1 VTDRGPTA
9 DVPEP
14 LVEFV
19 GVIKQYQA
27 LRPLRVSAL
36 RIAPGEVV
44 SVAGVDAAG
53 AEVLVN
59 LMTAAM
65 RPDEGD
71 VRLFGRSTADIADYD
86 AWLAMLDGLGLVTA
100 RAVLLEQ
107 CTVAQNLALPLT
119 IQIDP
124 IATEF
129 RGDVEALAAEV
140 GLSTDVLNDR
150 VGGADPDIVQRV
162 RLGRALA
169 LRPRL
174 VVAEHPS
181 ATLPRSAV
189 ARFAS
194 DLVRVVTAR
203 NAALLA
209 ISADREFTRALG
221 GTALTLDP
229 KTGVLSRPGLL
240 ARLGLG

>member
-1 VTDRGPTA
+1 MNDA
-9 DVPEP
+9 A

-19 GVIKQYQA
+19 GVVKQYQA
-27 LRPLRVSAL
+27 LRPLRLAAL
-36 RIAPGEVV
+36 RVAPASIV
-44 SVAGVDAAG
+44 SVQGLDALA

-65 RPDEGD
+65 RPDEGE
-71 VRLFGRSTADIADYD
+71 VRLFGRPTHDIADYD
-86 AWLAMLDGLGLVTA
+86 AWLLMLDGLGLVTG

-119 IQIDP
+119 LEIEP
-124 IATEF
+124 IRA
-129 RGDVEALAAEV
+129 DVQLRVGVLADEV
-140 GLSTDVLNDR
+140 GIPRPALDTPVREAGPDV
-150 VGGADPDIVQRV
+150 VQRV

-169 LRPRL
+169 LDPRL

-181 ATLPRSAV
+181 ATLPRSDV
-189 ARFAS
+189 ERFAR
-194 DLVRVVTAR
+194 DLARVVSAR
-203 NAALLA
+203 GAALLA

-221 GTALTLDP
+221 GTTLTLDP
-229 KTGVLSRPGLL
+229 RNGELSRPGLL

>member
-1 VTDRGPTA
+1 MSAT
-9 DVPEP
+9 P

-19 GVIKQYQA
+19 GVVKPYQA
-27 LRPLRVSAL
+27 LRPLRLAEL
-36 RIAPGEVV
+36 RIAAGSIV
-44 SVAGVDAAG
+44 SLQGLDAVA

-65 RPDEGD
+65 LPEEGE
-71 VRLFGRSTADIADYD
+71 VRLFGQSTADIADHD
-86 AWLAMLDGLGLVTA
+86 AWFAMLDGLGLVTE
-100 RAVLLEQ
+100 RAVLLAQ
-107 CTVAQNLALPLT
+107 CTVAQNLALPMTLA
-119 IQIDP
+119 IEPIDP
-124 IATEF
+124 AVLP
-129 RGDVEALAAEV
+129 RVEALADEV
-140 GLSTDVLNDR
+140 GIARTVLDTPVR
-150 VGGADPDIVQRV
+150 EAGPEVVQRV

-169 LRPRL
+169 LDPRL

-181 ATLPRSAV
+181 ASLPRPGVEGFARDLARIVSA
-189 ARFAS
+189 RGAS
-194 DLVRVVTAR
+194 
-203 NAALLA
+203 LLA

>member
-1 VTDRGPTA
+1 MSATA
-9 DVPEP
+9 

-19 GVIKQYQA
+19 GVVKPYQA
-27 LRPLRVSAL
+27 LRPLRLAEL
-36 RIAPGEVV
+36 RVTAGAIV
-44 SVAGVDAAG
+44 SVQGLDAVA

-65 RPDEGD
+65 LPEEGE
-71 VRLFGRSTADIADYD
+71 VRLFGQSTADIADHD
-86 AWLAMLDGLGLVTA
+86 AWFAMLDGLGLVTE

-119 IQIDP
+119 LAIEPIDP
-124 IATEF
+124 AVLP
-129 RGDVEALAAEV
+129 RVEALADEV
-140 GLSTDVLNDR
+140 GIARVALDTPVRAAGPDV
-150 VGGADPDIVQRV
+150 VQRV

-169 LRPRL
+169 LDPRL

-181 ATLPRSAV
+181 ASLPRPDVEAFARDLARIVSARG
-189 ARFAS
+189 AG
-194 DLVRVVTAR
+194 
-203 NAALLA
+203 LLA

-221 GTALTLDP
+221 GTVLTLDP
-229 KTGVLSRPGLL
+229 RSGVLSRPGLL